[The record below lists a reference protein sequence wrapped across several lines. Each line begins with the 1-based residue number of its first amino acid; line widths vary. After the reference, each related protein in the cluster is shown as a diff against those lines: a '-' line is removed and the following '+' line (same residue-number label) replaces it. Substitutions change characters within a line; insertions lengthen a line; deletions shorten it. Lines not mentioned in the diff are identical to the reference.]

1 MGDLKGL
8 FQTIT
13 EVMPLDKQPELLNKI
28 SKGRFS
34 LRDLYEQLG
43 SLTKLPWNARFLR
56 ENARN
61 LWMFVDSW

>member
-43 SLTKLPWNARFLR
+43 SLTQYALLCSNAAGFLI
-56 ENARN
+56 
-61 LWMFVDSW
+61 